1 MYICLYNYLSYLY
14 SMDFLN
20 KKIDSKEV
28 LWFKKSNKYLVFETP
43 FYEIF
48 KKFSNDSINKVE
60 KYLLEKTSLSS
71 HEILKL
77 YHSYIDIKEEVS
89 VSNKITNQDEEVP
102 KIHDWFDIKIY
113 LIYGICVE
121 IRYSSNYLFELIH
134 PKFSHLCVITFHPK
148 KEVIEV
154 IEHGNNLCLRQ
165 NKKVVQVNTKA
176 DLHFFLGK
184 FSMLLLNIT
193 HRKTDLNWMTVLH
206 ASAVQKNNKSLI
218 FLGNSGSGKS
228 SATTVLNLN
237 GYELLADDFV
247 PVEAASNLV
256 YSFPAAISVKEQLI
270 DSLQIFYPQLSKT
283 KLRAKNK
290 NTSFKYLYLR
300 NSNLQPKFLPAKALI
315 FIKYKKKA
323 ALKCKKIKASL
334 ALEYLIPDSWISTDE
349 INVKMFLDWI
359 EQIPSYQLEY
369 SNPRD
374 LIEVSRKIM
383 EDEL

>member
-1 MYICLYNYLSYLY
+1 M
-14 SMDFLN
+14 
-20 KKIDSKEV
+20 
-28 LWFKKSNKYLVFETP
+28 
-43 FYEIF
+43 
-48 KKFSNDSINKVE
+48 
-60 KYLLEKTSLSS
+60 
-71 HEILKL
+71 
-77 YHSYIDIKEEVS
+77 
-89 VSNKITNQDEEVP
+89 
-102 KIHDWFDIKIY
+102 
-113 LIYGICVE
+113 
-121 IRYSSNYLFELIH
+121 
-134 PKFSHLCVITFHPK
+134 
-148 KEVIEV
+148 
-154 IEHGNNLCLRQ
+154 
-165 NKKVVQVNTKA
+165 VQVNTKA

-184 FSMLLLNIT
+184 FSMLLLNIA

-290 NTSFKYLYLR
+290 NTSFKYLYLS
-300 NSNLQPKFLPAKALI
+300 NSNLQPKFLLAKALI
-315 FIKYKKKA
+315 FIKYKDKA

>member
-1 MYICLYNYLSYLY
+1 
-14 SMDFLN
+14 MDFLN

-48 KKFSNDSINKVE
+48 KFFSNDSINKVE
-60 KYLLEKTSLSS
+60 KYLLEKTSLST

-89 VSNKITNQDEEVP
+89 VSNTITYQDKEVP
-102 KIHDWFDIKIY
+102 RIHDWFVIKTY
-113 LIYGICVE
+113 LIYGVCVE

-134 PKFSHLCVITFHPK
+134 PKFSHLRVIAFHTK
-148 KEVIEV
+148 KEVIEL
-154 IEHGNNLCLRQ
+154 IEQGNSLFLRL
-165 NKKVVQVNTKA
+165 NKIFVQFNTKV

-184 FSMLLLNIT
+184 FSMLLLNIA

-206 ASAVQKNNKSLI
+206 ASAVHKNNKSLI
-218 FLGNSGSGKS
+218 FLGDSGSGKS
-228 SATTVLNLN
+228 TASALLNLN
-237 GYELLADDFV
+237 GYQLLADDFV
-247 PVEAASNLV
+247 PIDAASSLV
-256 YSFPAAISVKEQLI
+256 YSFPAAISIKEQLI

-290 NTSFKYLYLR
+290 NTSFKYLYLS
-300 NSNLQPKFLPAKALI
+300 NSNLQPKFLLAKALI
-315 FIKYKKKA
+315 FIKYKDKA

-349 INVKMFLDWI
+349 LNVKMFLDWI
-359 EQIPSYQLEY
+359 EKTPSYQLEY

-374 LIEVSRKIM
+374 LVEVSRKIM